1 MVSQAKQVPWRAV
14 TVAPV
19 ILLFGSQQFFAD
31 RAVKIIREKLGNSEG
46 LEVVEVDASDY
57 SAGSIF
63 DLASSGLFGESK
75 LVIINDVQRCTDA
88 LITDG
93 IEYLANP
100 SAESVVIFRHDGK
113 SVRGK
118 RLLEA
123 IRANESCLEG
133 ICLDISKEAEKIA
146 FIEAEFTSKGRKIQ
160 RQAAVAISQIFGK
173 DFEEIAAACSQLQL
187 DDAGEI
193 TAEIV
198 EKYFGGRLETT
209 VFVIAD
215 AAIAGQ
221 VSEALLR
228 LRHGLAQGL
237 EPVMLLGAIARKIN
251 QFVKVRG
258 NPNISAQSLGVV
270 DWVLGKIRQEAA
282 SWSEDSLA
290 LVIEELAE
298 TDFAIKGGQKDPQY
312 ALEKLIRLVAN
323 KGRPI
328 G

>member
-1 MVSQAKQVPWRAV
+1 VSQAKQVPWRAV

>member
-1 MVSQAKQVPWRAV
+1 MSQAKQVPWRAV

-100 SAESVVIFRHDGK
+100 SADSVVIFRHDGK

-123 IRANESCLEG
+123 IRANDSCVEG

>member
-1 MVSQAKQVPWRAV
+1 MSQEKQVPWRAV

-63 DLASSGLFGESK
+63 DLASSGLFGERK

-88 LITDG
+88 LISDG

-123 IRANESCLEG
+123 IRANDSCVEG
-133 ICLDISKEAEKIA
+133 SCLDISKEAEKIA

-258 NPNISAQSLGVV
+258 NPNISAQSLGVF

-282 SWSEDSLA
+282 SWSEDSLS

>member
-1 MVSQAKQVPWRAV
+1 VSQAKQVPWRAV

-123 IRANESCLEG
+123 IRANDSCVEG

-258 NPNISAQSLGVV
+258 NPNISAQSLGVF

-298 TDFAIKGGQKDPQY
+298 TDFAIKGGQKDSQY

>member
-1 MVSQAKQVPWRAV
+1 MSQAKQVPWRAV

>member
-1 MVSQAKQVPWRAV
+1 MSQAKQVPWRAV

-123 IRANESCLEG
+123 IRANDSCVEG

-160 RQAAVAISQIFGK
+160 RQAALAISQIFGK

-258 NPNISAQSLGVV
+258 NPNISAQSLGVF

-298 TDFAIKGGQKDPQY
+298 TDFAIKGGQKDSQY